1 MAIHVATARPLPPI
15 GAVLLCLEPGST
27 SPYPVTVERHL
38 GRYLF
43 AGGHRFHVYDD
54 WKVGTICHTWRTAAA
69 MVWLASPEEQ
79 AVVAAEKQATA
90 ESMFWLASPE
100 EHATAAATILAPTL
114 SMGESQWRPTV
125 PPAGPPEPTE
135 CW

>member
-1 MAIHVATARPLPPI
+1 MASHVAPARPLPPI
-15 GAVLLCLEPGST
+15 GAVLLCLECGST

-54 WKVGTICHTWRTAAA
+54 WKVGTSSHTWRTAAA
-69 MVWLASPEEQ
+69 MVWLPSPEELATAVAKVWLASPEEQ
-79 AVVAAEKQATA
+79 A
-90 ESMFWLASPE
+90 
-100 EHATAAATILAPTL
+100 TAAATIVAPTL
-114 SMGESQWRPTV
+114 SMGESQWRPPV

>member
-1 MAIHVATARPLPPI
+1 MASHVAPARPLPPI
-15 GAVLLCLEPGST
+15 GAVLLCLECGST

-54 WKVGTICHTWRTAAA
+54 WKVGTSSHTWRTAAA
-69 MVWLASPEEQ
+69 MVWLPSPEELATAVAEELATAVAKVWLASPEEQ
-79 AVVAAEKQATA
+79 A
-90 ESMFWLASPE
+90 
-100 EHATAAATILAPTL
+100 TAAATIVAPTL
-114 SMGESQWRPTV
+114 SMGESQWRPPV

>member
-1 MAIHVATARPLPPI
+1 MATPVAPARPLPPI
-15 GAVLLCLEPGST
+15 GAVLLCLERGADAA
-27 SPYPVTVERHL
+27 YPVTVERHL

-54 WKVGTICHTWRTAAA
+54 WKVGTTRHTWRTAAA

-79 AVVAAEKQATA
+79 A
-90 ESMFWLASPE
+90 L
-100 EHATAAATILAPTL
+100 AAATILAPTL
-114 SMGESQWRPTV
+114 SMGESQWRPPV

>member
-1 MAIHVATARPLPPI
+1 MATHFAPARPLPPI
-15 GAVLLCLEPGST
+15 GSVLLCLEPGST

-54 WKVGTICHTWRTAAA
+54 WKVGATSHTWRTAAA
-69 MVWLASPEEQ
+69 MVWLTSPEEQ
-79 AVVAAEKQATA
+79 
-90 ESMFWLASPE
+90 
-100 EHATAAATILAPTL
+100 ATAAATIMAPTQ
-114 SMGESQWRPTV
+114 SMGESQWRPPA

-135 CW
+135 NW

>member
-1 MAIHVATARPLPPI
+1 MATHVAPARPLPPF
-15 GAVLLCLEPGST
+15 GAVLLCLERGST
-27 SPYPVTVERHL
+27 AAYPVTVERHL
-38 GRYLF
+38 GQYFF

-54 WKVGTICHTWRTAAA
+54 WKVGTTRHTWRTASA

-79 AVVAAEKQATA
+79 A
-90 ESMFWLASPE
+90 
-100 EHATAAATILAPTL
+100 AATMGFAVRFSAACIAPAQSMTGPIDGSPTL
-114 SMGESQWRPTV
+114 LRGESQWRPPA

>member
-1 MAIHVATARPLPPI
+1 MATHVAPARPLPPI
-15 GAVLLCLEPGST
+15 GSVLLCLEPGST

-54 WKVGTICHTWRTAAA
+54 WKVGATSHTWRTAAA

-79 AVVAAEKQATA
+79 ATAAAEEQATA
-90 ESMFWLASPE
+90 VAKVWLTSPE
-100 EHATAAATILAPTL
+100 EQATAAATIMAPTQ
-114 SMGESQWRPTV
+114 SMGESQWRPPA
-125 PPAGPPEPTE
+125 PPVGLPEPTE
-135 CW
+135 NW

>member
-1 MAIHVATARPLPPI
+1 MATHVAPARPLPPI
-15 GAVLLCLEPGST
+15 GAVLLCLERGST
-27 SPYPVTVERHL
+27 AAYPVTVERHL

-54 WKVGTICHTWRTAAA
+54 WKVGATRHTWRTATA
-69 MVWLASPEEQ
+69 MVWLASSEEQ
-79 AVVAAEKQATA
+79 AAAE
-90 ESMFWLASPE
+90 
-100 EHATAAATILAPTL
+100 ATIMAPAQ
-114 SMGESQWRPTV
+114 SMGESQWRPPV

>member
-1 MAIHVATARPLPPI
+1 MATHVAPARPLPPI
-15 GAVLLCLEPGST
+15 GAVLLCLERGST

-54 WKVGTICHTWRTAAA
+54 WKVGTTSHTWCTAAA
-69 MVWLASPEEQ
+69 MV
-79 AVVAAEKQATA
+79 
-90 ESMFWLASPE
+90 WLASPE

-114 SMGESQWRPTV
+114 SMGESQWRPPV

>member
-1 MAIHVATARPLPPI
+1 MATHVAPARPLPPI

-54 WKVGTICHTWRTAAA
+54 WKVGTSSHTWRTAAA
-69 MVWLASPEEQ
+69 MVWLARPEE
-79 AVVAAEKQATA
+79 VATA
-90 ESMFWLASPE
+90 VAE
-100 EHATAAATILAPTL
+100 EQATAAATIMAPTL
-114 SMGESQWRPTV
+114 SMGKSQWRPSA

-135 CW
+135 FW